1 MTHGDPGRQR
11 GQHQEDLRG
20 LRGAGHGCERLRYG
34 RNPGRVRVPGD
45 FSRSITKR
53 SCETD
58 GRISEGRQWS
68 AIPAVIA
75 VIHWAEGNATGR
87 GCSTA
92 WHWPRAPWREPWW
105 TTRHCD
111 SRRLGVW
118 SSLLSGQIQQE
129 LVLRCSALFYAVG
142 YTRRAADNLFSSHRT
157 NFAST
162 LFYAFLSLFAIIL
175 QK

>member
-1 MTHGDPGRQR
+1 MT
-11 GQHQEDLRG
+11 
-20 LRGAGHGCERLRYG
+20 
-34 RNPGRVRVPGD
+34 
-45 FSRSITKR
+45 SS
-53 SCETD
+53 
-58 GRISEGRQWS
+58 
-68 AIPAVIA
+68 
-75 VIHWAEGNATGR
+75 
-87 GCSTA
+87 
-92 WHWPRAPWREPWW
+92 
-105 TTRHCD
+105 HCD